1 MASEDSSLVERGI
14 RIGTSSI
21 SARRLEIWI
30 AITLVAL
37 NLLVSAADPRVRNWT
52 DDSGN
57 HRVEAELAEILEKS
71 VRLKTVDGRFVEVPF
86 ERLSAD
92 DRRFVEMERRNRPT
106 APARKAANA
115 PAGAPSKAA
124 SGEGKA
130 APEKSALRKE
140 EQGAAS
146 DGTLP
151 DSPDEIVTAVFAL
164 LVPLAIL
171 PLVVILAIR
180 QARKRRMRRKAALE
194 ALESAKEWTQRFVAE
209 KFLVQACSRCHEF
222 AMRLLEVSPN
232 ARSVR
237 YQCLHCGKTN
247 HAAAISP
254 DSAEIVERLAE
265 LDQAIGIYAAEFDAP
280 LEEHPIDFLTAPAPL
295 PFEQTQ
301 RSPIPETVR
310 HEVWRR
316 DQGKCVTCGSNAN
329 LQYDHIIPVARG
341 GATSV
346 TNLQLLCQRC
356 NQAKGAKI

>member
-1 MASEDSSLVERGI
+1 MASEASSLVERGK
-14 RIGTSSI
+14 RIGTSSV
-21 SARRLEIWI
+21 SARLLVIRI
-30 AITLVAL
+30 AMTLLAV
-37 NLLVSAADPRVRNWT
+37 NLSVSAADPRVRNWT

-57 HRVEAELAEILEKS
+57 HRVEAELVEILGKS
-71 VRLKTVDGRFVEVPF
+71 VRLKTVDGRVVEVPF

-92 DRRFVEMERRNRPT
+92 DRRLVEMERPNRQT
-106 APARKAANA
+106 APGRKRANA
-115 PAGAPSKAA
+115 PAEAQSKAA

-130 APEKSALRKE
+130 APQKSPTRKE
-140 EQGAAS
+140 GQDAAP

-151 DSPDEIVTAVFAL
+151 DSPGEIVTALFS
-164 LVPLAIL
+164 LVIPLAIL
-171 PLVVILAIR
+171 PLVVIFAIR
-180 QARKRRMRRKAALE
+180 QARKRRTRRQAALE
-194 ALESAKEWTQRFVAE
+194 SLESAKERTRRFVAE

-247 HAAAISP
+247 HAAAIAP

-265 LDQAIGIYAAEFDAP
+265 LDQAIGIHAAEFDAP

-301 RSPIPETVR
+301 RSPIPEAVR

>member
-1 MASEDSSLVERGI
+1 MASADSFLSMPGI
-14 RIGTSSI
+14 RIGAFTSG
-21 SARRLEIWI
+21 RLGVWI
-30 AITLVAL
+30 AFAAMTFNLFSHAAVAG
-37 NLLVSAADPRVRNWT
+37 VRNWT

-57 HRVEAELAEILEKS
+57 HRVEAELVEILEKS
-71 VRLKTVDGRFVEVPF
+71 VRLKTVDGRVVEVPF

-92 DRRFVEMERRNRPT
+92 DRRLVEMERRNRPT
-106 APARKAANA
+106 APAGKSANA

-130 APEKSALRKE
+130 VPEKTALRKE
-140 EQGAAS
+140 GQGAAS
-146 DGTLP
+146 DETLP

-194 ALESAKEWTQRFVAE
+194 SLESAKERTQRFVAE

-265 LDQAIGIYAAEFDAP
+265 LDQAIGIHAAEFDAP
-280 LEEHPIDFLTAPAPL
+280 HEEHPIDFLTAPAPL